1 MILTREDDQSLTIQQ
16 QIQQELQQLKSD
28 LALDF
33 VAVALADANYRDIY
47 WKIALGAKSE
57 RYRKI
62 TVRMGRGMAGKV
74 MQTKRP
80 HIVTSYPEE
89 VRDEMLEY
97 PIFLVEAIR
106 SAVGVSVDSKRPE
119 QKQSYGVL
127 LVGQRQE
134 RVYHEQEIARV
145 EQSAAVL
152 AVLYDSTVVLEPAK
166 EQERAEH
173 TDVKSPLLQRLRE
186 FRAEGIT
193 CELLDQRITRLSHTR
208 QQQIGEILDLLVHH
222 SMRSI
227 HQASVTMEQDELG
240 HTRIEFQCVGGEPL
254 SQDLFNPVNDLLI
267 SLKCDLEIAVE
278 AERQSV
284 RFTLPTR
291 LLLDEQIW
299 NP

>member
-1 MILTREDDQSLTIQQ
+1 MTREDDQSLTIQQ
-16 QIQQELQQLKSD
+16 QIQQELQQLKSE

-33 VAVALADANYRDIY
+33 VAVALADDNYRDIY

-89 VRDEMLEY
+89 VRDEILEY

-134 RVYHEQEIARV
+134 RVFREQEIARV

-152 AVLYDSTVVLEPAK
+152 AALYDSTVVLEPAK
-166 EQERAEH
+166 EQGQAEDA
-173 TDVKSPLLQRLRE
+173 DVTSPLLQRLRD

-193 CELLDQRITRLSHTR
+193 CELLDQRITRLSHIR
-208 QQQIGEILDLLVHH
+208 QQQIGEILELLADH
-222 SMRSI
+222 SRHSSD
-227 HQASVTMEQDELG
+227 QASITMEQDELG
-240 HTRIEFQCVGGEPL
+240 HTRIEFQCVGADSV
-254 SQDLFNPVNDLLI
+254 SQHLFNPVKDILKA
-267 SLKCDLEIAVE
+267 LKCDLEIAVE
-278 AERQSV
+278 AKRQSV
-284 RFTLPTR
+284 RFMIPTR

>member
-1 MILTREDDQSLTIQQ
+1 MTKESDQPLTIQQ
-16 QIQQELQQLKSD
+16 QIQQELQQLKSE

-74 MQTKRP
+74 LQTKRP
-80 HIVTSYPEE
+80 HIVTSFPEE

-106 SAVGVSVDSKRPE
+106 SAVGVSVDSARPE

-127 LVGQRQE
+127 LVGQREE
-134 RVYHEQEIARV
+134 RVFLEEEIARV

-152 AVLYDSTVVLEPAK
+152 AVLYDDTLTDTPAEGLEDE
-166 EQERAEH
+166 EQRDEL
-173 TDVKSPLLQRLRE
+173 SPLLQRLRE
-186 FRAEGIT
+186 FRTEGIV
-193 CELLDQRITRLSHTR
+193 CELLDQRLTRLSHLR
-208 QQQIGEILDLLVHH
+208 QQQIAEILGHMINKSPCTH
-222 SMRSI
+222 YK
-227 HQASVTMEQDELG
+227 AGVTLEQDELG
-240 HTRIEFQCVGGEPL
+240 NTLVEFNCVGGSPF
-254 SQDLFNPVNDLLI
+254 SQDLFNPVNNLLKE
-267 SLKCDLEIAVE
+267 LKCDLEIAKE
-278 AERQSV
+278 AGRQSI
-284 RFTLPTR
+284 RFTIPTR
-291 LLLDEQIW
+291 VLLDEQIW

>member
-1 MILTREDDQSLTIQQ
+1 MTREDDQSLTIQQ
-16 QIQQELQQLKSD
+16 QIQQELQQLKSE

-74 MQTKRP
+74 MQTKLP

-134 RVYHEQEIARV
+134 RVFREQEIARV

-152 AVLYDSTVVLEPAK
+152 AVLYDSAVVLEPVREL
-166 EQERAEH
+166 EQAEH
-173 TDVKSPLLQRLRE
+173 THLKSPLLQLLRE

-227 HQASVTMEQDELG
+227 HQAGVTMEQDESG

-267 SLKCDLEIAVE
+267 SLKCDLEITVE

-284 RFTLPTR
+284 RFTIPTR

>member
-1 MILTREDDQSLTIQQ
+1 MTREDDQSLSIQQ
-16 QIQQELQQLKSD
+16 QIQQELQQLKSE

-33 VAVALADANYRDIY
+33 VAVALADVNYRDIY
-47 WKIALGAKSE
+47 WRIALGAKSE

-80 HIVTSYPEE
+80 LIVTSYPEE

-97 PIFLVEAIR
+97 PIFLVEEIR
-106 SAVGVSVDSKRPE
+106 SAVGVSVDSELLE

-127 LVGQRQE
+127 LVGQREE
-134 RVYHEQEIARV
+134 RVFREQEIARV

-152 AVLYDSTVVLEPAK
+152 AVLYDSTIALEPAQK
-166 EQERAEH
+166 QEQVEL
-173 TDVKSPLLQRLRE
+173 TDMKSPLLQRLRQ
-186 FRAEGIT
+186 FRMQGIT
-193 CELLDQRITRLSHTR
+193 CELLDQRITRLSHGR
-208 QQQIGEILDLLVHH
+208 QQQIGEILDLLVNH
-222 SMRSI
+222 SLRSFQ
-227 HQASVTMEQDELG
+227 QAGVTLEQDESG
-240 HTRIEFQCVGGEPL
+240 HTLVEFQCNGGDPL
-254 SQDLFNPVNDLLI
+254 SQDLFNPVNDLVK
-267 SLKCDLEIAVE
+267 SLKCDLEIVVE

-284 RFTLPTR
+284 RFTIPTR

>member
-1 MILTREDDQSLTIQQ
+1 MTREDDQSLTIQQ
-16 QIQQELQQLKSD
+16 QIQLELQQLKSE

-33 VAVALADANYRDIY
+33 VAVALADVNYRDIY

-97 PIFLVEAIR
+97 PIFLVEEIR
-106 SAVGVSVDSKRPE
+106 SAVGVSVDSERTE
-119 QKQSYGVL
+119 RKQSYGVL
-127 LVGQRQE
+127 LVGQRHE
-134 RVYHEQEIARV
+134 RVFCEQEIARV

-152 AVLYDSTVVLEPAK
+152 AVLYDSTVVLEPAN
-166 EQERAEH
+166 EQEQVEN
-173 TDVKSPLLQRLRE
+173 TDVKSPLLQRLRG
-186 FRAEGIT
+186 FRADGIT
-193 CELLDQRITRLSHTR
+193 CELLDQRITRLSHIR
-208 QQQIGEILDLLVHH
+208 QQQIGEILDLLANH
-222 SMRSI
+222 SKRSF
-227 HQASVTMEQDELG
+227 HPAAVTMEQDELG
-240 HTRIEFQCVGGEPL
+240 HTLIEFQCFGGDPL
-254 SQDLFNPVNDLLI
+254 SQDLFDPVNDLLK

-278 AERQSV
+278 AEQQSV
-284 RFTLPTR
+284 RFTIPTR